1 MIMRKLVFVF
11 VLFSSFC
18 FAQNSNNY
26 KAVIVPLK
34 FDFIR
39 TNNQYRLCTMSK
51 MNLNKAGFTV
61 FYANEILPKEYS
73 DRCELLY
80 YDIVKENAFLATK
93 FHVELK
99 DCSNNLIYKSDSGYT
114 KEKDT
119 ELAYSKAL
127 NAAFESIF
135 KLNYKYEKMTVTTPA
150 VALKNEVVPAI
161 APSTTNAAVQ
171 VEQTTAPELL
181 YAQATPN
188 GYQLVDASPK
198 VVFKLY
204 ATSRPDLYIAVN
216 GNNQGVFI
224 LKDKQWFFDYYV
236 NEKLISEKV
245 AVKF

>member
-1 MIMRKLVFVF
+1 MRKLVFVF

-18 FAQNSNNY
+18 FGQNINSY
-26 KAVIVPLK
+26 KAVVIPLK
-34 FDFIR
+34 FDFIQ
-39 TNNQYRLCTMSK
+39 TNNQYRLCTLSK
-51 MNLNKAGFTV
+51 ANLVHAGFTV
-61 FYANEILPKEYS
+61 FYANEILPKEYN

-93 FHVELK
+93 FHIELK
-99 DCSNNLIYKSDSGYT
+99 DCSGNLIYKSGTSYT

-127 NAAFESIF
+127 DGAFESIY
-135 KLNYKYEKMTVTTPA
+135 KLNYKYEKMAVTTPA
-150 VALKNEVVPAI
+150 VALKNEVVPVI
-161 APSTTNAAVQ
+161 APSMPKAAVQ
-171 VEQTTAPELL
+171 VEQTTASELL
-181 YAQATPN
+181 YAQATLN

-204 ATSRPDLYIAVN
+204 ATSRPDLYIAIK

-224 LKDKQWFFDYYV
+224 QKDKQWFFDYYI

>member
-1 MIMRKLVFVF
+1 MKKLVLVF

-93 FHVELK
+93 LHVELK
-99 DCSNNLIYKSDSGYT
+99 DCSNNLIYKSESGYT

-119 ELAYSKAL
+119 ELAFSKAL
-127 NAAFESIF
+127 NAAFESVY
-135 KLNYKYEKMTVTTPA
+135 KLNYKYEKIVVTTPL
-150 VALKNEVVPAI
+150 VAIQNEVVPAI
-161 APSTTNAAVQ
+161 ASSVPKAAAQ
-171 VEQTTAPELL
+171 VELTTASELL
-181 YAQATPN
+181 YAQATSN

-198 VVFKLY
+198 IIFKLY
-204 ATSRPDLYIAVN
+204 ATSRSDLYIAIQ

-224 LKDKQWFFDYYV
+224 QKDKEWFFDYYV
-236 NEKLISEKV
+236 NEKLVSEKV

>member
-1 MIMRKLVFVF
+1 MRKLVFVF

-18 FAQNSNNY
+18 FAQNCNNY

-34 FDFIR
+34 FDFIQ
-39 TNNQYRLCTMSK
+39 TYNQYRLCTLSK
-51 MNLNKAGFTV
+51 ANLVRAGFAV

-80 YDIVKENAFLATK
+80 YDIVKESAFLATK

-99 DCSNNLIYKSDSGYT
+99 DCSNNLIYKSESGYT

-127 NAAFESIF
+127 NAAFESIY
-135 KLNYKYEKMTVTTPA
+135 KLNYQYEKKLVTTPA
-150 VALKNEVVPAI
+150 VAIKNEVV
-161 APSTTNAAVQ
+161 AAVATSVPKEGAQ
-171 VEQTTAPELL
+171 VESIIVSELL
-181 YAQATPN
+181 YAQATSN

-198 VVFKLY
+198 VVYILY
-204 ATSRPDLYIAVN
+204 KTSRSDLYIATK
-216 GNNQGVFI
+216 GNSHGVFI
-224 LKDKQWFFDYYV
+224 QKDNQWYFDYY
-236 NEKLISEKV
+236 EKEQLISEKV

>member
-1 MIMRKLVFVF
+1 MKKLVFVF

-18 FAQNSNNY
+18 FAQNINNY
-26 KAVIVPLK
+26 KAVVVPLK
-34 FDFIR
+34 FDFIQ
-39 TNNQYRLCTMSK
+39 TNNQYRLCTLSK
-51 MNLNKAGFTV
+51 ANLVHAGFTV
-61 FYANEILPKEYS
+61 FYANDILSEEYN

-99 DCSNNLIYKSDSGYT
+99 DCSGNLIYKSGTSYT

-127 NAAFESIF
+127 DGAFESIY
-135 KLNYKYEKMTVTTPA
+135 KLNYKYEKMVVTTPA
-150 VALKNEVVPAI
+150 VAIQNEVVPAVV
-161 APSTTNAAVQ
+161 PSVPKAAVQ
-171 VEQTTAPELL
+171 VEPKTPSELL
-181 YAQATPN
+181 YAQATSN

-198 VVFKLY
+198 VIFKLY
-204 ATSRPDLYIAVN
+204 ATSRPDLYIAVK

-224 LKDKQWFFDYYV
+224 QKDKQWFFDYYV
-236 NEKLISEKV
+236 NEKLVSEKV